1 MENLKAFKEKLEY
14 EINPILEKKKDGDK
28 KDKDKDKK
36 DKDNDNQAKGAYEYK
51 STSRETRGKVRVLQY
66 DVDYKD
72 LMEFLSE
79 EVPNISWT
87 IPKSRQVFKAIR
99 KYLGFQKNKDSE

>member
-1 MENLKAFKEKLEY
+1 MDNLKAFKEKLEY
-14 EINPILEKKKDGDK
+14 EINPLLEKKKDKDDKDDKEDK
-28 KDKDKDKK
+28 KD
-36 DKDNDNQAKGAYEYK
+36 NENQSKGAYEYK
-51 STSRETRGKVRVLQY
+51 STSRETRGKVRILQY
-66 DVDYKD
+66 DVDYKE

-99 KYLGFQKNKDSE
+99 KYLGFQKDKDKDSE

>member
-1 MENLKAFKEKLEY
+1 MDNLKAFKEKLEY
-14 EINPILEKKKDGDK
+14 EINPLLEKKKEDK
-28 KDKDKDKK
+28 EKK
-36 DKDNDNQAKGAYEYK
+36 KDNDNQSSGAYEYK

-66 DVDYKD
+66 DVDYKE

-79 EVPNISWT
+79 EVPNVSWT

-99 KYLGFQKNKDSE
+99 KYLGFQKDKDSE